1 MHIGA
6 WFRRALSCNIAHN
19 LVLLILGQHGSRVC
33 EVHDVVVECLNK
45 VIVGIPS
52 HYLIQ
57 VKVSICTVEVYHVRN
72 VGEAADCAD
81 GNTSCCIAVL
91 EHLAQHHTA
100 IGCSGLWLY
109 HNVYA
114 IYGVVKV
121 GGGGGCLNVFQS
133 LIAITCG
140 GHNEFLSSKHK
151 TQSLAHTPH
160 NLCITFG
167 NVLNLE
173 CKA

>member
-1 MHIGA
+1 MD
-6 WFRRALSCNIAHN
+6 
-19 LVLLILGQHGSRVC
+19 
-33 EVHDVVVECLNK
+33 E
-45 VIVGIPS
+45 VIVGVPAY
-52 HYLIQ
+52 HLIQ
-57 VKVSICTVEVYHVRN
+57 VEVGICTVEVYHVRN
-72 VGEAADCAD
+72 VREAVDGAD
-81 GNTSCCIAVL
+81 GNTRCSITVL